1 MKEPAEVD
9 AAGASATLRPDS
21 SILAAGPKSRRKK
34 KLKRGRFRLIQQQM
48 LEDTHM
54 VIWPGGCTLGV
65 LDASRTVPD

>member
-34 KLKRGRFRLIQQQM
+34 KLKKRQI
-48 LEDTHM
+48 
-54 VIWPGGCTLGV
+54 
-65 LDASRTVPD
+65 